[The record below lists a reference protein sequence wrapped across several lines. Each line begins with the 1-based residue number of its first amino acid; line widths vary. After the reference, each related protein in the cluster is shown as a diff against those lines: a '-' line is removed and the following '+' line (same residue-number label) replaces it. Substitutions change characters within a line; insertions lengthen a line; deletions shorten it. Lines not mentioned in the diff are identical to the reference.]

1 MGCHGLVCC
10 WGGITRRFNTVVIC
24 IGHRYRCSHR
34 RGRCCCWFGCCWI
47 GDIVGAVSIG
57 AVGFDGVRMVMVE
70 EMVGRRRRR
79 WRRRRRRPWYLMLL
93 LELRQTADKPIAA
106 RRRWRRGGR
115 LCVCVDVIG
124 ASALKVDGRGIKV
137 AGGMSRSPLLCGR
150 LCSVAHED
158 ILVCPYSETKE
169 LGCLLFGTRGFE
181 DWRTNGLE

>member
-10 WGGITRRFNTVVIC
+10 WGGIIRRFITVVIC
-24 IGHRYRCSHR
+24 IGHRCRCSHR
-34 RGRCCCWFGCCWI
+34 RGCCRCWFGCCCI
-47 GDIVGAVSIG
+47 GDIVG

-79 WRRRRRRPWYLMLL
+79 PWYLMLL
-93 LELRQTADKPIAA
+93 LLLGLRQTADKPIAA

-115 LCVCVDVIG
+115 LCVCVDAVG
-124 ASALKVDGRGIKV
+124 ASALEVDGRGIEV
-137 AGGMSRSPLLCGR
+137 AGVMSRSPLLCGR

-158 ILVCPYSETKE
+158 ILVCPYSETKD

-181 DWRTNGLE
+181 DWRANGLE